1 MAMNRGADARERQDA
16 VTEGRPDARE
26 LQVVVSE
33 APVTSENSPEL
44 ERALARLNA
53 LVNWERRDKDAS
65 MRRGLEPIRDIL
77 RRMGNPE
84 RKWRAV
90 HVAGTKGKGTTSA
103 LIAAAFAQAGVRVG
117 LYTSPHVS
125 RIHERIRID
134 GRDVDDATLAS
145 ALERSL
151 AAREQ
156 AIAERDRALADR
168 TRSAADHERSIADGE
183 RATADVER
191 ASAETERVSLERELA
206 STRPDASDPKGRDVN
221 SAGAE
226 ATWFDLITA
235 AAFSIFADERVEWAV
250 VECGLGGRLDSTNVV
265 DGEVCVITNI
275 DLEHTAVLGNTRA
288 AIAREKAGILKR
300 GSTLVTGV
308 RESSSDS
315 VPEDD
320 AAGVIRETADSLG
333 VRVLRPASLASTM
346 LDRNV
351 DLARLALDELGRRG
365 VRTRDGK
372 TFSRDLLDARAISSA
387 RLPARS
393 EKLWS
398 GTTRVV
404 LDGAHVASS
413 VKMVLD
419 ELALD
424 PDLAAKPIVVLALG
438 RDKDVAAI
446 LKTLAGRVDR
456 LVCTTAASGPLMTAE
471 SLAHEAARAGIAAET
486 ASDPSRAF
494 ARALDLAQLERW
506 VLVIGSFYLAGALRS
521 NLHTESSA

>member
-1 MAMNRGADARERQDA
+1 
-16 VTEGRPDARE
+16 
-26 LQVVVSE
+26 
-33 APVTSENSPEL
+33 
-44 ERALARLNA
+44 LNA

-103 LIAAAFAQAGVRVG
+103 LIATALAQAGVHVG

-156 AIAERDRALADR
+156 ALAEHEGTIAKREQAIGAHEQAIAKDERAIAERE
-168 TRSAADHERSIADGE
+168 H
-183 RATADVER
+183 
-191 ASAETERVSLERELA
+191 
-206 STRPDASDPKGRDVN
+206 
-221 SAGAE
+221 AGAE

-250 VECGLGGRLDSTNVV
+250 VECGLGGRLDSTNVI

-275 DLEHTAVLGNTRA
+275 DLEHTAVLGSTRA

-308 RESSSDS
+308 LESSSDS
-315 VPEDD
+315 DPEDD
-320 AAGVIRETADSLG
+320 VAGVMRETAHSLG
-333 VRVLRPASLASTM
+333 VRVLRPASLAPTM

-372 TFSRDLLDARAISSA
+372 TFSRDMLDARAIESA

-413 VKMVLD
+413 VKMVLN

-424 PDLAAKPIVVLALG
+424 PDLATKPIAVLALG
-438 RDKDVAAI
+438 RDKDVGAI

-456 LVCTTAASGPLMTAE
+456 LVCTTAASGPLLTAE
-471 SLAHEAARAGIAAET
+471 SLAHEATRAGIAAET

-494 ARALDLAQLERW
+494 ARALDLAQPERW